1 MATTRIYLVRHGAT
15 QLTAED
21 RFSGTTGDLSE
32 AGRAQI
38 ARLGERLRGE
48 RIQALYASP
57 LSRAL
62 DSARILGAAI
72 GLEAELRDGLRE
84 IDHGHWEG
92 LTHAEVSQRYG
103 DEYAA
108 WLRDPFGATPS
119 GGESGASVLAR
130 AGAAIEDILSRSA
143 GQRVVVVSHKATIRL
158 LICEWLG
165 IDPRGY
171 RERLDQQPAC
181 LDVLD
186 FESGASAAAPRA
198 RLMLFNDISHYA
210 GA

>member
-15 QLTAED
+15 QLTVED
-21 RFSGTTGDLSE
+21 RFSGTTGDLSD

-72 GLEAELRDGLRE
+72 ALEPELRDGLRE

-108 WLRDPFGATPS
+108 WQRDPFGATPS

-130 AGAAIEDILSRSA
+130 ASAAMQDILSRSA

-186 FESGASAAAPRA
+186 FEGGASVAAPRA

-210 GA
+210 GG

>member
-32 AGRAQI
+32 VGRAQI

-72 GLEAELRDGLRE
+72 GLEPELQDGLRE
-84 IDHGHWEG
+84 IDHGHWER

-103 DEYAA
+103 DEYAE
-108 WLRDPFGATPS
+108 WQRDPFGATPS

-130 AGAAIEDILSRSA
+130 AGAAMQDILSRSA